1 MSRNTSV
8 SLSDHFTEFL
18 TRQVASGRYGS
29 ASEVV
34 RAGLRLLEEREAALQ
49 ELRAEIA
56 KGEASGEA
64 VAFAPDDWRTAWKA
78 EWAGEGDGHADRR
91 PSRRA

>member
-18 TRQVASGRYGS
+18 SRQVASGRYGS

-56 KGEASGEA
+56 KGEASGWIEDVDVDA
-64 VAFAPDDWRTAWKA
+64 LFDEVAMRDVA
-78 EWAGEGDGHADRR
+78 
-91 PSRRA
+91 

>member
-34 RAGLRLLEEREAALQ
+34 RAGLRLLQERETALE
-49 ELRAEIA
+49 ELRGEIA
-56 KGEASGEA
+56 KGEVSGWVEDA
-64 VAFAPDDWRTAWKA
+64 DVDALFNEITARDVA
-78 EWAGEGDGHADRR
+78 
-91 PSRRA
+91 

>member
-8 SLSDHFTEFL
+8 VLSDHFTEFL

-34 RAGLRLLEEREAALQ
+34 RAGLRLLEERETALQ